1 MARTSSNKDLA
12 LVPSADLPVVAA
24 SLVHEVK
31 NPLAA
36 IHLHLQLLQS
46 YTARVD
52 DPALRDTLHT
62 KIDFIKNEISS
73 LNNTLQEFIR
83 KIKPDAAPGAQ
94 KSSINQIVRETL
106 ELLEIQAHS
115 RDIELQLH
123 LNLIDGAQAED
134 AIMLKQVLIN
144 LILNAMEA
152 LSENDRGALERKGL
166 IAVETGSVQKVPF
179 VRVHDNGP
187 GIPPDLQEKIFDPF
201 FTTRKEGSG
210 LGLAIVKKMVLEA
223 GGQIELDSG
232 PEGTDF
238 TVYLGRV
245 GKSIHD

>member
-1 MARTSSNKDLA
+1 MARTSSSKDLA
-12 LVPSADLPVVAA
+12 LIPSADLPVVAA

-52 DPALRDTLHT
+52 DPVLRETLQN
-62 KIDFIKNEISS
+62 KIDFIKNEISG
-73 LNNTLQEFIR
+73 LNTTLQEFIR
-83 KIKPDAAPGAQ
+83 KIKPGSPAGEH
-94 KSSINQIVRETL
+94 KSAINQIVRETL

-115 RDIELQLH
+115 RDIDLQLH
-123 LNLIDGAQAED
+123 LNLADAVVAED
-134 AIMLKQVLIN
+134 AVMLKQVLIN
-144 LILNAMEA
+144 LILNAIEA
-152 LSENDRGALERKGL
+152 LSEDGRQVQRKGL

-187 GIPPDLQEKIFDPF
+187 GIAPDLQEKIFDPF

-210 LGLAIVKKMVLEA
+210 LGLAIVKKMVTLA
-223 GGQIELDSG
+223 GGQIEVDCG

-245 GKSIHD
+245 GKSIP